1 MFKAAKSLPN
11 VEVIIKELLKED
23 IPEDYRASLRQTL
36 ELTEQYARTYHDEI
50 HNADV
55 RFEVHQTN
63 PSKAWYYRGISN
75 GTDNPIGPV
84 IQKLSPEAGWL
95 MLLLEVY
102 SKTQYITIS
111 LPEIGALTGW
121 TKKTASKHLKELVD
135 EGMLIK
141 VKDRAGTS
149 PAVYRWNYCYVQIGK
164 GYTMQTDWDKSKTA
178 LKKKLEMD
186 GLDQLFR
193 SKTKNVT
200 LDDGHS
206 ASVSY
211 LEHLS
216 KK

>member
-1 MFKAAKSLPN
+1 MFKATKSLPD
-11 VEVIIKELLKED
+11 VEMIIKELLKEN

-36 ELTEQYARTYHDEI
+36 ELTEKYARAYHDEI

-55 RFEVHQTN
+55 RFEAHQTN
-63 PSKAWYYRGISN
+63 PSKSWYYRGISN
-75 GTDNPIGPV
+75 GPDNPIGPV
-84 IQKLSPEAGWL
+84 LQKLSPEAGWL

-102 SKTQYITIS
+102 SKTQYISIS

-135 EGMLIK
+135 EGILIK
-141 VKDRAGTS
+141 VKDRAGTR
-149 PAVYRWNYCYVQIGK
+149 PAVYKWNYCYVQIGK
-164 GYTMQTDWDKSKTA
+164 GSLIQKGWDNAKSD
-178 LKKKLEMD
+178 LKKKLERD

-193 SKTKNVT
+193 LKTENVT